1 MFGGNSNWHE
11 PIWMPVNAMIIHGLV
26 HYFADYGKNFKIECP
41 TGSGELMNLFEV
53 AHEIQSPDPH
63 LPARRSRLAADI
75 RWERKISARS
85 QLAGHLLFCEYFHG
99 NNGAGISASHQTGWT
114 GVVAGL
120 IEIFGKL
127 NAQTFRQAG
136 VQAGREA
143 AFGREKE
150 RV

>member
-63 LPARRSRLAADI
+63 LPARRSRPAAGI
-75 RWERKISARS
+75 RWERKIPARS
-85 QLAGHLLFCEYFHG
+85 ALARSF
-99 NNGAGISASHQTGWT
+99 
-114 GVVAGL
+114 VVL
-120 IEIFGKL
+120 
-127 NAQTFRQAG
+127 
-136 VQAGREA
+136 
-143 AFGREKE
+143 
-150 RV
+150 